1 MSTRNLGMVL
11 LASEQLWPNIQSL
24 VHWRDQLKCVC
35 IYYTD
40 DQRRSKQPALRLKEF
55 CEKYIRD
62 ATIVMPHSPLGM
74 QPADVTKQ
82 LGNWIQHFNGL
93 KWILNATG
101 GTKLMTAGVLR
112 LTGEPGAMVVYKEL
126 TSGWFE
132 LLRDPDGR
140 AIMAQPL
147 NIPPCETDAVPVSTL
162 LETFWGGEGW
172 QVDVGI
178 RPRRLPVVD
187 IIRVAA
193 ENQWNWRRAFEERKI
208 PLMEGREQSGFLF
221 EELVAAILLEMGVRN
236 MVCNVSRKSVQGGV
250 VQEVDIVANHGGC
263 LNIIDCKL
271 RAWEDEAR
279 GKVESI
285 TSQLRQAAHTRRELG
300 GLGARLLLLRPN
312 RSLNETERQL
322 AEAYQLE
329 VIDAQECSTVI
340 TKLARFFGINQL
352 NETLQQAEKIIDEAV
367 RKNLVPRLGAA
378 SPLIEMCERASKINQ
393 IINLDVLSEDIARE
407 GGKQWVAYFC
417 PPDLVF
423 IRCKCAAEITTDA
436 IQQRVEHIFS
446 KWSHGPCRIERST
459 SQSTCY
465 IFIRADVSFQY
476 GQIRD
481 KLQQYVGRSLFNS

>member
-1 MSTRNLGMVL
+1 
-11 LASEQLWPNIQSL
+11 
-24 VHWRDQLKCVC
+24 
-35 IYYTD
+35 
-40 DQRRSKQPALRLKEF
+40 
-55 CEKYIRD
+55 
-62 ATIVMPHSPLGM
+62 
-74 QPADVTKQ
+74 
-82 LGNWIQHFNGL
+82 
-93 KWILNATG
+93 
-101 GTKLMTAGVLR
+101 
-112 LTGEPGAMVVYKEL
+112 
-126 TSGWFE
+126 
-132 LLRDPDGR
+132 
-140 AIMAQPL
+140 MAQPL
-147 NIPPCETDAVPVSTL
+147 NIPPYETDAVPVSTL

-172 QVDVGI
+172 QVDVGMS
-178 RPRRLPVVD
+178 PRQLPVVD

-193 ENQWNWRRAFEERKI
+193 ENQWNWSTAFRACGIYKEKKQ
-208 PLMEGREQSGFLF
+208 PGFLF
-221 EELVAAILLEMGVRN
+221 EELVAAILLEMGVDNVMRN
-236 MVCNVSRKSVQGGV
+236 VLRKSVQGGV
-250 VQEVDIVANHGGC
+250 VQEVDIVANHGGR
-263 LNIIDCKL
+263 LNIVDCKL

-279 GKVESI
+279 DKVESI

-312 RSLNETERQL
+312 RSLNETEHQL

-367 RKNLVPRLGAA
+367 RKSLVPRLGAA
-378 SPLIEMCERASKINQ
+378 SPLIEMCERASEISQ
-393 IINLDVLSEDIARE
+393 IINLDTLSENIARE

-465 IFIRADVSFQY
+465 IFIRADVPFQY
-476 GQIRD
+476 GQISD
-481 KLQQYVGRSLFNS
+481 ELQQYVGRSLFNS